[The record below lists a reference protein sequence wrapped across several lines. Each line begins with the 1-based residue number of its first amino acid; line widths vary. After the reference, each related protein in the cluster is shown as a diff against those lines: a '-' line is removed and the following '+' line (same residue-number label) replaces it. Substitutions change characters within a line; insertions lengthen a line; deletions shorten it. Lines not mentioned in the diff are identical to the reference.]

1 MKDEF
6 KGKIINGFIRLKSK
20 MYSLTSVG
28 DDEVAKA
35 KIVNKKIKHKEL
47 VDILF
52 NKKVIKH
59 NMKRTQ
65 SK

>member
-6 KGKIINGFIRLKSK
+6 RGKIINGFIRLKSK
-20 MYSLTSVG
+20 MYSLTSVD